1 MERQTQARHQ
11 QTNDPDFCS
20 HSVEATAEAIPPLL
34 VGCYDFAKD
43 FPSRGADLIFLCQLD
58 TCTSVQDGEAL
69 QSVIMATQL
78 VTDLEYIQDA
88 PRTGKITRAAATPR
102 GIRLIAA
109 FKLFKGLVLL
119 AAGIGA
125 VRLLHKDIAFELERW
140 ADMFRVDP
148 NNHYIHLLLERLSI
162 LDARKLRE
170 LSVGTFFYSALL
182 LTEGTGLLLGK
193 RWAEYFTI
201 IATSSFIPLEVY
213 EIAKR
218 VTAPKLVV
226 LLLNIVVVAYLV
238 IVLRRNHKNN

>member
-1 MERQTQARHQ
+1 M
-11 QTNDPDFCS
+11 
-20 HSVEATAEAIPPLL
+20 
-34 VGCYDFAKD
+34 
-43 FPSRGADLIFLCQLD
+43 IFLCQLD

-69 QSVIMATQL
+69 PSVIIETHL
-78 VTDLEYIQDA
+78 VIDLEYKQDA
-88 PRTGKITRAAATPR
+88 PRTGKITRAAVTPR
-102 GIRLIAA
+102 GIQLIAA

-119 AAGIGA
+119 AVGIGA
-125 VRLLHKDIAFELERW
+125 VKLLHKDIAFELERW

-148 NNHYIHLLLERLSI
+148 NNHYFQRLLERFSI
-162 LDARKLRE
+162 LDARKLKE
-170 LSVGTFFYSALL
+170 FSVGTFFYSTLL

-213 EIAKR
+213 EIAKH
-218 VTAPKLVV
+218 VSAAKLVV